1 MQEYCSIEKEN
12 KEVLKA
18 QYQGGMYQLLFAG
31 RACYS
36 AREHRVLQTTNQ
48 TTKATGSL
56 PLRTWHCRLGHL
68 NVDDIRK
75 LAKES
80 AIDIYI
86 NEDHDRTDI
95 CIPCLQL
102 GVSNL

>member
-1 MQEYCSIEKEN
+1 MIKKEN

-18 QYQGGMYQLLFAG
+18 QHQNGMYQLLLQD
-31 RACYS
+31 
-36 AREHRVLQTTNQ
+36 EPVTMQLEVHRVLQTS
-48 TTKATGSL
+48 KATGSL
-56 PLRTWHCRLGHL
+56 PLRTWHRRLGHL

-86 NEDHDRTDI
+86 NEDHDKTDI
-95 CIPCLQL
+95 CIPCLQGNQHMNVPEFGL
-102 GVSNL
+102 